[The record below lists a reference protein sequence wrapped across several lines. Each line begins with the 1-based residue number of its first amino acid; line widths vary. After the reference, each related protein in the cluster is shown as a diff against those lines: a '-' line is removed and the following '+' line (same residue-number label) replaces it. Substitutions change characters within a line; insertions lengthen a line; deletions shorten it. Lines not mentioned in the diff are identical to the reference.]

1 MNELMNREGADR
13 KLPFYMSWPFSDNLY
28 AEEED
33 EKDLEMLL
41 GLCPKTARRVW
52 PAVEDWCDRMEYD
65 GSMMFDDYPDKW
77 MMRQLCRKIE
87 EKLPEDGS
95 EMEAMHRRE
104 GLQDLIGVLLY
115 NEMYRRRCRRRRCR
129 RFF

>member
-1 MNELMNREGADR
+1 MFYEKPM
-13 KLPFYMSWPFSDNLY
+13 PFYMAYPVPYLFDQ
-28 AEEED
+28 
-33 EKDLEMLL
+33 EKEQDRDLQVMKSFYSEKAMQIQEL
-41 GLCPKTARRVW
+41 
-52 PAVEDWCDRMEYD
+52 VEQECDRMEYD

>member
-1 MNELMNREGADR
+1 MFYEKPM
-13 KLPFYMSWPFSDNLY
+13 PFYMAYPVPYLFDQ
-28 AEEED
+28 
-33 EKDLEMLL
+33 EKEQDRDLQVMKSFYSEKAMQIQEL
-41 GLCPKTARRVW
+41 
-52 PAVEDWCDRMEYD
+52 VEQECNRMEYD

>member
-1 MNELMNREGADR
+1 MFYEKPM
-13 KLPFYMSWPFSDNLY
+13 PFYMAYPVPYWFDQ
-28 AEEED
+28 
-33 EKDLEMLL
+33 EKEQDRDLQVMKSFYSEKAMQIQEL
-41 GLCPKTARRVW
+41 
-52 PAVEDWCDRMEYD
+52 VEQECDRMEYD